1 MHTKVSSRSAAG
13 LPRFIAALTLC
24 AASAASWALPM
35 FTLLPNNAVPSL
47 NGGAVTADNIIV
59 SDFSHVTVD
68 AITGDFT
75 DTGMLS
81 VQSFQ
86 LAGAVAASTGL
97 NTTYGLYITFSGTGT
112 QTPGNLLTDFT
123 HGTFTTLDYTLW
135 GFNGG
140 PATFGFDGANNVTT
154 TAVGAFALA
163 TGSLVSGTVGTAP
176 ADNNGT
182 ASFVPSANATLKFVT
197 MPGQLAFFDDPV
209 PFYNLAFA
217 AFTNTV
223 SQVEVISPYEFRIR
237 QGGGAFNFATAIPEP
252 ESYALMLAG
261 LGAIAFVALRRKV

>member
-1 MHTKVSSRSAAG
+1 MHAKVSSPRATG
-13 LPRFIAALTLC
+13 LPRLFAALTL
-24 AASAASWALPM
+24 SAACATSWALPM
-35 FTLLPNNAVPSL
+35 FTLSPNDAVPSL
-47 NGGAVTADNIIV
+47 NGGSVTADNIIV

-68 AITGDFT
+68 PITGNFT

-86 LAGAVAASTGL
+86 LAGAVVASAGL
-97 NTTYGLYITFSGTGT
+97 NSTYGLYITFSATGT

-123 HGTFTTLDYTLW
+123 HGNFTTLDYTLW

-140 PATFGFDGANNVTT
+140 PASFGFDAANNVTT

-163 TGSLVSGTVGTAP
+163 TGGLVSGTVSSAP

-182 ASFVPSANATLKFVT
+182 KSFVPSANATLTFT
-197 MPGQLAFFDDPV
+197 PMPGQLAFFADPV
-209 PFYNLAFA
+209 PFYDLAFA

-223 SQVEVISPYEFRIR
+223 SQVEVISAYEFRIR
-237 QGGGAFNFATAIPEP
+237 QGGGAFNFATAVPEP

-261 LGAIAFVALRRKV
+261 LAAIAFVGLRRKV